1 MRIKD
6 CVLLLAVALV
16 IAYFREKRE
25 PEIKEVVKEVVKEVT
40 RVEVDTVVHYLP
52 MPYAVRTRPD
62 TIVVRDT
69 VLHVE
74 EVEYKDSTY
83 SVRISGYRPT
93 LESIE
98 IFRPNTITE
107 RVIYKKPR
115 RWGVGVTAGYGVT
128 KDGFSPSVTVG
139 LNYRIW

>member
-1 MRIKD
+1 MKIKD

-25 PEIKEVVKEVVKEVT
+25 PEIVEVEKEVVRT
-40 RVEVDTVVHYLP
+40 RVEVDTVVKYLP

-69 VLHVE
+69 VLHVQ
-74 EVEYKDSTY
+74 EVEYKDSLY
-83 SVRISGYRPT
+83 SVKISGYRPT

-115 RWGVGVTAGYGVT
+115 RWGVGVTAGYGLT
-128 KDGFSPSVTVG
+128 KDGLSPSVTVG

>member
-1 MRIKD
+1 MKTRD
-6 CVLLLAVALV
+6 CVLLLVFALAV
-16 IAYFREKRE
+16 AYFREKRE
-25 PEIKEVVKEVVKEVT
+25 PEIVEVEKEVVRT
-40 RVEVDTVVHYLP
+40 RVEVDTVVKYLP

-69 VLHVE
+69 VLHVQ
-74 EVEYKDSTY
+74 EVEYKDSLY
-83 SVRISGYRPT
+83 HVKISGYRPT

-98 IFRPNTITE
+98 IFSPNTITE

-115 RWGVGVTAGYGVT
+115 RWGVGVTAGYGLT
-128 KDGFSPSVTVG
+128 KDGLGPSVTVG